1 MPSSSP
7 QTVERARPLLGTRV
21 SIKVGGLSEA
31 DAHRAID
38 AGFAAVADVHA
49 LMSFHEAT
57 SDISALNREAS
68 RKSVAVSP
76 HTFAVLQRG
85 LEVAAASKGV
95 FDFTVARDLVMWGF
109 LPRPDDAPDPDPLAT
124 WRDIELLEGGRVRFH
139 RPLWIDLGGIAKG
152 YAVDRAVA
160 TVLST
165 ASNTP
170 TSTPVGIPPVSD
182 PVLNPAPNPVSC
194 CVNAG
199 GDLRVAGAVERV
211 LLRTGLPGDTVPVVE
226 LEGGS
231 LASSGGREHL
241 KRYNGRLVG
250 PHLHGARRD
259 PAGTRSFVS
268 VAAQDCII
276 ADALTKVV
284 LARGLEA
291 EPLLRAYGATAYLH
305 NTRSGWRVIGRE
317 SE

>member
-1 MPSSSP
+1 MLSSSAP
-7 QTVERARPLLGTRV
+7 TVERARPLLGTRV
-21 SIKVGGLSEA
+21 SIKLAGLAEA
-31 DAHRAID
+31 QANRLID
-38 AGFAAVADVHA
+38 KGFDAVATVHA
-49 LMSFHEAT
+49 LMSFHEAG
-57 SDISALNREAS
+57 SDVSALNREAA
-68 RKSVAVSP
+68 RKSVAVAP
-76 HTFAVLQRG
+76 ETYEVIRCG
-85 LEVAAASKGV
+85 LDIAAASKGV
-95 FDFTVARDLVMWGF
+95 FDFTVARDLVQWGF
-109 LPRPDDAPDPDPLAT
+109 LPRPEDAPDPDVQAS
-124 WRDIELLEGGRVRFH
+124 WRDIELLDNGRIRFH

-160 TVLST
+160 TVT
-165 ASNTP
+165 GDTD
-170 TSTPVGIPPVSD
+170 VQ
-182 PVLNPAPNPVSC
+182 C

-199 GDLRVAGAVERV
+199 GDLRVKGKAPERV
-211 LLRTGLPGDTVPVVE
+211 MLRTGLPVTLPSDTVPVVE
-226 LEGGS
+226 IENGS

-268 VAAQDCII
+268 VVAEDCII

-284 LARGLEA
+284 LARGLDA
-291 EPLLRAYGATAYLH
+291 ETLLIARGATAYLH